1 MPEHKEIPTSA
12 WLILSVAVI
21 AVSSAGI
28 VLQEMS
34 DVKASPASLVE
45 DAGDGA
51 GIASGIPVPVQTTR
65 GSISVHERLASDH
78 GFQRVLGDSLRKLG
92 MVFG

>member
-1 MPEHKEIPTSA
+1 MPENKEIPTSA

-34 DVKASPASLVE
+34 DVSLSCE
-45 DAGDGA
+45 PRGGCR
-51 GIASGIPVPVQTTR
+51 GRRWYCFRIPVPAQTTR